1 METSIYY
8 RNMLVYDMPSVYDI
22 SDFEGFVDPPPL
34 AQWGKSK
41 YSLQKLIKNLRSVLI
56 LVS

>member
-1 METSIYY
+1 
-8 RNMLVYDMPSVYDI
+8 MLVYDMPSVYDI